1 MKRIRQLTILVA
13 AMGMLAIPTVAHA
26 SPNGV
31 LRDCADDGTLSKKYS
46 NSDLKGALR
55 RIPSDLDEYSDCRD
69 VIAGAIT
76 KGGGSGSGTG
86 GSTTGGGGAGAAAGG
101 AGSARAGGANAS
113 DTKALNDARKGGKGT
128 IGVDGKKIQPRGN
141 GLFNL
146 ANAANGIPTPLMITL
161 IALAF
166 LAIVHSLV
174 ALRRRVPLLAKI
186 SVPSLSLGPL
196 RRVSLPRFRR

>member
-13 AMGMLAIPTVAHA
+13 AMGTLIVPSVAHA
-26 SPNGV
+26 SPNAV
-31 LRDCADDGTLSKKYS
+31 LRDCADDGTLSGKYS
-46 NSDLKGALR
+46 KADLKGALK

-69 VIAGAIT
+69 VIAGAIP

-86 GSTTGGGGAGAAAGG
+86 GSTTGGGGAATKGG
-101 AGSARAGGANAS
+101 AGSASAGGANAS
-113 DTKALNDARKGGKGT
+113 DTKALNDARKGGAGS
-128 IGVDGKKIQPRGN
+128 IGLNGKKIEPRGN

-161 IALAF
+161 IALAL
-166 LAIVHSLV
+166 LAIAHSFV

-186 SVPSLSLGPL
+186 SAPSLSLGPL